1 MVTIYVKSCKEQHVL
16 CRLRASVF
24 DVIPARKIKNDAG
37 SAVAAGRQ
45 TAEGYWVNIAG
56 LSCRWRRKLA

>member
-24 DVIPARKIKNDAG
+24 DVIPARKIKK
-37 SAVAAGRQ
+37 R
-45 TAEGYWVNIAG
+45 
-56 LSCRWRRKLA
+56 RRKWRRGGEANG